1 MKRIEAKHLVFLDES
16 GIRVGMKR
24 LYGRSAK
31 GWRIVD
37 YASGGHWQTHTMTA
51 AIRANGVAAAMVTRK
66 AINSITFLGFIE
78 QFLCPTLSP
87 GDLVVMD
94 NLAVHKVK
102 GVDDAL
108 RAVGARS
115 LYLPPYSPDLNPI
128 ELAWAKVKA
137 LLRAKPA
144 TSSRKLIQ
152 AVGNALKN
160 ITEDDCTNFMRHDG
174 YDI

>member
-1 MKRIEAKHLVFLDES
+1 MKQIKAKHLVFLDES

-51 AIRANGVAAAMVTRK
+51 AIRAEGVAAAMVTRK
-66 AINSITFLGFIE
+66 SINSITFLGFIE
-78 QFLCPTLSP
+78 QFLFPTLLP

-108 RAVGARS
+108 RAVGAKAV
-115 LYLPPYSPDLNPI
+115 YLPPYSPDLNPI
-128 ELAWAKVKA
+128 ELAWAKVKS
-137 LLRAKPA
+137 LLRSKPSA
-144 TSSRKLIQ
+144 SFRKLINE
-152 AVGNALKN
+152 VGNALKG
-160 ITEDDCTNFMRHDG
+160 ITKNDCIKYMRHDG
-174 YDI
+174 YAI

>member
-1 MKRIEAKHLVFLDES
+1 MKRIETKHLVFLDES

-24 LYGRSAK
+24 IYGRSAK

-51 AIRANGVAAAMVTRK
+51 AIRANGVSAAMVTRK

-78 QFLCPTLSP
+78 QFLCPTLSK

-108 RAVGARS
+108 RAVGAKAM
-115 LYLPPYSPDLNPI
+115 YLPPYSPDLNPI
-128 ELAWAKVKA
+128 ELAWAKVKS
-137 LLRAKPA
+137 LLRSKPS
-144 TSSRKLIQ
+144 TSFRQLIK
-152 AVGNALKN
+152 AVGKALNN
-160 ITEDDCTNFMRHDG
+160 ITENDCINYMKHDG
-174 YDI
+174 YDV